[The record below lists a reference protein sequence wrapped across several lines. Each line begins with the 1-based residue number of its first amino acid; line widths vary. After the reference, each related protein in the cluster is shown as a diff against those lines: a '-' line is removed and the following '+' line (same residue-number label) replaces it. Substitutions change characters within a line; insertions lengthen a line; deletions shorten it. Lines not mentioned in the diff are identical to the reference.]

1 MNDFIEKVSELILD
15 DRNIKINT
23 LETYISNLSKL
34 LKNSN
39 LEITYNN
46 LIQLIQNPE
55 KVINLLKDKKPSTI
69 RNYLASIVVLTE
81 SLEDKEL
88 SNKYNALMKEYQL
101 KNNENIKNNKKTDTQ
116 NKNWVSLEELK
127 KVINE
132 YRKELTRKG
141 IFKKD
146 KLNKKDFNL
155 FQLYVAGSLYLADEE
170 NPPLRNDYAEMKVID
185 EKEYLKLSNEEKNKN
200 NYLVTRNQ
208 KNKYFSLGDYKTSSK
223 YGLRKIKV
231 GKKLNPILNQWLK
244 VNKGGYLLYDTRGN
258 PISNNNLTKLLYK
271 VFEPLEKNISSS
283 LIRSIYISTMFPP
296 QTTERNKVAEL
307 MLHSA
312 GVASSVYAK
321 E

>member
-1 MNDFIEKVSELILD
+1 MDSFIEKVSDLILE

-46 LIQLIQNPE
+46 LIKLIQNPE
-55 KVINLLKDKKPSTI
+55 QVIDLLKDKKPSTI
-69 RNYLASIVVLTE
+69 RNYLASIVVLSE
-81 SLEDKEL
+81 SLDNKEL
-88 SNKYNALMKEYQL
+88 SKKYNDLMKEYQI

-127 KVINE
+127 KVLNE
-132 YRKELTRKG
+132 YKIELTRKK

-146 KLNKKDFNL
+146 KLNKKEFNL
-155 FQLYVAGSLYLADEE
+155 AQLFVAGSLYLADEE
-170 NPPLRNDYAEMKVID
+170 NPPLRNDYADMKIID

-200 NYLVTRNQ
+200 NYLVTRNTNH
-208 KNKYFSLGDYKTSSK
+208 KFFSLGDYKTSSK

-231 GKKLNPILNQWLK
+231 GKKLNAILNNWLK

-271 VFEPLEKNISSS
+271 VFEPLGKNISSS

-296 QTTERNKVAEL
+296 QTTERNKVAQL
-307 MLHSA
+307 MLHSP
-312 GVASSVYAK
+312 GVQSSIYAK